1 MTLNNF
7 RQALLGS
14 GMTALVLCT
23 GWPAIVAQEASV
35 EGMFA
40 LPGATQS
47 VAGEMVVRE
56 TGPLSREIKLVYTYL
71 ATGEQVAKYD
81 VELTQQ
87 LHILATDAG
96 LTTLTHRHVKQA
108 DQDGTF
114 SAELD
119 FPQAG
124 LYHIYTDAV
133 PTGLGQQVLRFDV
146 TVGKEAGGDTGQDR
160 PALAP
165 AGIAGSPLT
174 ASDGDY
180 TVALDAS
187 QLRAGT
193 EGIISLSV
201 QKNGQPA
208 ADLAPYLGVAA
219 HAVFVR
225 AQDLT
230 YVHAH
235 ATSEDNAEGIGT
247 HQMPAQ
253 LSGDHGGHAEMPVA
267 PAGAHDAHGAPNVNA
282 TDGGSDESAH
292 GGHTAGH
299 DAMHSDAAA
308 AGSVSPEMS
317 VYVTPPA
324 AGTYALW
331 IEFIGGD
338 EVLTFP
344 FTIEIPDAQS

>member
-14 GMTALVLCT
+14 GMAALALCT
-23 GWPAIVAQEASV
+23 AWPAIVAQEASV
-35 EGMFA
+35 EGIFA

-56 TGPLSREIKLVYTYL
+56 TGPLSREIELVYTDL
-71 ATGEQVAKYD
+71 ATGEQIAEYD

-96 LTTLTHRHVKQA
+96 LTTLTHRHVAQA
-108 DQDGTF
+108 SQDGTF

-119 FPQAG
+119 FPKAG

-146 TVGKEAGGDTGQDR
+146 TVGNDAGGDTGPAE
-160 PALAP
+160 PALEP
-165 AGIAGSPLT
+165 PGNAGGPLT

-180 TVALDAS
+180 TVALDDS

-193 EGIISLSV
+193 EGTISLSV

-225 AQDLT
+225 AEDLT

-235 ATSEDNAEGIGT
+235 ATSDDDAEAVGT
-247 HQMPAQ
+247 HQMPAPP
-253 LSGDHGGHAEMPVA
+253 SGGHGGHTEIPAA
-267 PAGAHDAHGAPNVNA
+267 PAGGHDGHGAANANA
-282 TDGGSDESAH
+282 TDGGSDGAAH
-292 GGHTAGH
+292 GGH

-317 VYVTPPA
+317 VHVTPPA